1 MHRNYVLCN
10 TLSRQLKIKTVF
22 DWYICWRFA
31 FGAVWKKQLYK
42 EEEDEH
48 SRGIYRWHL
57 SNSKVISETTGY
69 GDVFQICRIEWKI
82 LWKVLLLHFQ
92 KEVQE
97 LINSMKSSLFWI
109 LRLLIFSCSSW
120 QISHFYS
127 TGVLIN
133 IVLCVLIFM
142 DFSLTYWH
150 GFSYS
155 FYYATWTHLWF
166 FSLSSS
172 WQEKL
177 QLSECRFP
185 EKSSPIRLWR

>member
-1 MHRNYVLCN
+1 MQRNYVLCN
-10 TLSRQLKIKTVF
+10 TLSKHLKIKTEF
-22 DWYICWRFA
+22 DWYIWWRFV

-48 SRGIYRWHL
+48 SRGIFRWHL

-69 GDVFQICRIEWKI
+69 GDVFQICRIAWKI

-120 QISHFYS
+120 QTSHFYS

-133 IVLCVLIFM
+133 NVLCGLIF
-142 DFSLTYWH
+142 
-150 GFSYS
+150 
-155 FYYATWTHLWF
+155 
-166 FSLSSS
+166 
-172 WQEKL
+172 
-177 QLSECRFP
+177 
-185 EKSSPIRLWR
+185 IRLFTDILIWIFIILFIMLPEHTFDSFPWVQVDKKDFNCLNVDSQKNLC